1 MIDKIAYLTVVS
13 NAVDNFYLSTIG
25 RENRFLSQFILKI
38 AMEINVRDWSR
49 DDLPLIQRAWLE
61 YFRHVARSD
70 MHLRSDAE
78 AAMKRWLGARYRQ
91 VNSLGLVAELS
102 ESLAG
107 FLIGRIDDW
116 ESVPPVIDTRRIG
129 IIDAV
134 YVAERYRRQ
143 GIGRQLIDKA
153 IAAMRVAN
161 AVAVE
166 TTYDAWNDASAQS
179 WHRAGFA
186 PWMVHAYRML

>member
-13 NAVDNFYLSTIG
+13 NAVDNFDLSTFG
-25 RENRFLSQFILKI
+25 RENRFLSQFIFKI
-38 AMEINVRDWSR
+38 AMEISVRGCGR
-49 DDLPLIQRAWLE
+49 NDLPVMQRAWLE
-61 YFRHVARSD
+61 YFNNVARSD
-70 MHLRSDAE
+70 MHLRPDAE
-78 AAMKRWLGARYRQ
+78 AAMKQWLGTRYRQ
-91 VNSLGLVAELS
+91 PNSLGLVAEMS

-116 ESVPPVIDTRRIG
+116 ESVPPVIDPRRIG

-134 YVAERYRRQ
+134 YVTERYRRK
-143 GIGRQLIDKA
+143 GIGKQLIDKA
-153 IAAMRVAN
+153 IATMRAAN